1 MSQPHHEIDRL
12 VREAIGELRGTK
24 IEKPWV
30 AGVVASTPP
39 VANSL
44 TLTDK
49 VISLAGLNG
58 QLKTIE
64 RLFVRP
70 DAIVTPALRDELRA
84 RGIAIERTAIH
95 GKTKV
100 IQPTE
105 GLALAAVDTDFA
117 PAEMLRT
124 LNQTGLTAQ
133 TIEPM
138 NLIETIHRL
147 ATLLASPTNRAVL
160 FTSRPAA
167 AICLA
172 NRRSE
177 VRAAL
182 AYSAAAVDEAI
193 KQIGANL
200 LVVRPAEHSRHQLR
214 RLVIAYARSPRGE
227 CPAELRR

>member
-12 VREAIGELRGTK
+12 VREAIGELRGVK
-24 IEKPWV
+24 QDKPRT
-30 AGVVASTPP
+30 AGALAASPP
-39 VANSL
+39 AANSL

-58 QLKTIE
+58 QLKTIQ

-84 RGIAIERTAIH
+84 RGIVVERTAIH
-95 GKTKV
+95 DKTKV
-100 IQPTE
+100 IQPTD
-105 GLALAAVDTDFA
+105 GLTLASVDTDFA

-138 NLIETIHRL
+138 NLIETIHHL

-160 FTSRPAA
+160 FTSRSAA
-167 AICLA
+167 ALCLA

-177 VRAAL
+177 LRAAL
-182 AYSAAAVDEAI
+182 AYSAPAVDEAV
-193 KQIGANL
+193 KEIGANV
-200 LVVRPAEHSRHQLR
+200 LVVRPQEHSRHQLR
-214 RLVIAYARSPRGE
+214 RLVIAFARSPRGE
-227 CPAELRR
+227 CPAELKG